1 MSIEA
6 LYIILTGAMVAGS
19 TALLGSFLILRKMAM
34 FGDAISHA
42 VLPGIVLAYF
52 IAGERDSFL
61 LLLGAAASG
70 LIATFLIDLL
80 HKKVQLQ
87 EDASIGISFTW
98 LFAIGVILISAWS
111 GQVDLDQECVL
122 YGEIAY
128 VPLDLI
134 YWGDLAFPRPL
145 LISTILFLL
154 VLAYVVFGFKGLKII
169 SFNWDY
175 AKAMGLSTGL
185 WHLGFMSMVSITTVL
200 SFEIVGAILIVALLV
215 VPAASAYLWTEK
227 LKTML
232 FLAVGFGTVSSLGGY
247 FIAATLNASIAG
259 SMVGLSGLLFLISL
273 ARYRV
278 ANNRQ
283 N

>member
-1 MSIEA
+1 MSSEA

-42 VLPGIVLAYF
+42 VLPGIVLAF
-52 IAGERDSFL
+52 FLSGERDSFL

-70 LIATFLIDLL
+70 LLATFLIDLL

-111 GQVDLDQECVL
+111 DQVDLDQECVL

-128 VPLDLI
+128 VPLDLW
-134 YWGDLAFPRPL
+134 YWGDFSFPRPL
-145 LISTILFLL
+145 LISTLLFLL
-154 VLAYVVFGFKGLKII
+154 VLAYVIIGFKNLKVI

-175 AKAMGLSTGL
+175 AKALGLSTGL
-185 WHLGFMSMVSITTVL
+185 WHLSFMSMVSITTVL

-215 VPAASAYLWTEK
+215 VPAATAYLWTEK
-227 LKTML
+227 LRTML
-232 FLAVGFGTVSSLGGY
+232 VLAVSFGAVSSLGGY
-247 FIAATLNASIAG
+247 YIAAALNASIAG

-273 ARYRV
+273 LRYQLTKG
-278 ANNRQ
+278 A
-283 N
+283 